1 MGDRGAYTNHTWYLR
16 VLFSDRDS
24 HLHAHLTRLFSA
36 VYSQDLKWRRGNVIP
51 VQHVSGR
58 GSTRPGYYT
67 GLFFLSIFLL
77 CLECC
82 LYSTN

>member
-1 MGDRGAYTNHTWYLR
+1 VTGAHIPIIPGTSEFCFLI
-16 VLFSDRDS
+16 VILIS
-24 HLHAHLTRLFSA
+24 RLFSA
-36 VYSQDLKWRRGNVIP
+36 VYSQDLKWRGGNVIP